1 MNKEKYSDPTAE
13 EAIGHVMKEEKKNED
28 ARIHIVIKIFKL
40 VLQLAGMEMEERIK
54 IRDKRTGK
62 IWI

>member
-13 EAIGHVMKEEKKNED
+13 EAIGHVMNEEKKNED
-28 ARIHIVIKIFKL
+28 TRIYIVIKIFKL